1 MIEIRLPRGEWKYDP
16 DAILGR
22 PGGFGAVFEGFGENH
37 GTVAIKK
44 LHITASDAAH
54 RELQIADVLVTR
66 QLKHVIPVLDAGMD
80 SESDNYFVVMSRA
93 EKSLQQGI
101 DRLGK
106 FSEEEAL
113 HILRDIAMG
122 LNEVSDITHRDLKP
136 GNVLYHEGQWK
147 IADFGIARFVENATS
162 LRTMKEA
169 LTRQY
174 AAPEQ
179 WRLERSTSA
188 TDIYAL
194 GCIAYALLT
203 GLPPFQG
210 PSAVDYQQQHLH
222 QAPEPLTNVR
232 PHLRSLVASML
243 RKPQQSRPSIE
254 RVISVLNN
262 LIQNNDNEGERN
274 SPLAH
279 AGAVDAEAA
288 IQADARRN
296 KEETRHQVRQQ
307 LVYSAFNILDE
318 ILNDLTN
325 RILEDAPTAQ
335 HITRGLH
342 RLRIEF
348 GTASLEV
355 TSDMTHPIAEDAFKN
370 SRWDVVASAIIT
382 VTQNNPTL
390 YKWSANLWYTNLG
403 QGEEYRWWE
412 ALYFTHPLIR
422 KRSSHE
428 PFALKDLK
436 DADLAAAPGMHNV
449 ELAAKPRP
457 IDDEDSENFYNRWMS
472 LLAKAYQGQLRHPSS
487 LPLD

>member
-16 DAILGR
+16 NARLGQA
-22 PGGFGAVFEGFGENH
+22 GGFGAVFEGFGENY
-37 GTVAIKK
+37 GAVAIKK
-44 LHITASDAAH
+44 LHIRASDAAH

-66 QLKHVIPVLDAGMD
+66 QLKHVVPILDAGMD
-80 SESDNYFVVMSRA
+80 SESDSYFVVMSRA
-93 EKSLQQGI
+93 EKSLQQEI

-106 FSEEEAL
+106 FSEAEAL

-122 LNEVSDITHRDLKP
+122 LSEVSDITHRDLKP
-136 GNVLYHEGQWK
+136 GNVLYHEEYWK

-162 LRTMKEA
+162 LRTLKGA
-169 LTRQY
+169 LTPLY

-194 GCIAYALLT
+194 GCVAYALLT

-210 PSAVDYQQQHLH
+210 PSRIDYQEQHLH
-222 QAPEPLTNVR
+222 QAPEPLTNVG

-243 RKPQQSRPSIE
+243 RKPQQSRPGVDRI
-254 RVISVLNN
+254 ISVLNN
-262 LIQNNDNEGERN
+262 LIQSNDNEGERS
-274 SPLAH
+274 SPLAQ

-296 KEETRHQVRQQ
+296 EERTRYQVRQQ

-318 ILNDLTN
+318 ILNDLAN

-335 HITRGLH
+335 RINRGSY

-370 SRWDVVASAIIT
+370 SGWDVIASAIIT
-382 VTQNNPTL
+382 VIQNNPTL

-403 QGEEYRWWE
+403 QEEGYRWWE
-412 ALYFTHPLIR
+412 VLYFAPLAR
-422 KRSSHE
+422 KPSPYE
-428 PFALKDLK
+428 PFAVENLE
-436 DADLAAAPGMHNV
+436 DADLAASHVMHIV
-449 ELAAKPRP
+449 SLAAKPRP
-457 IDDEDSENFYNRWMS
+457 IDDEDSEDFYNRWMS
-472 LLAKAYQGQLRHPSS
+472 LLATAYNGHLQHPSS